1 MRLNRTLDGGF
12 GSDNVEVN
20 SAGPVNG
27 NVRFIIT
34 PKVGGE
40 KSFRF
45 FTVEVALP

>member
-27 NVRFIIT
+27 KVRFIIT
-34 PKVGGE
+34 PKVGVDAL
-40 KSFRF
+40 FRF
-45 FTVEVALP
+45 FTVEVMLP